1 VLVAGGERVPVDG
14 VVSSGISEIDQSLVT
29 GESVLVPVKPG
40 QRVYAGTL
48 NGAGALQIRVEA
60 ASGATLLDEVNRLL
74 ETASQA
80 KSKYVRIADRA
91 AQLYAPLVHG
101 AAGLAFL
108 GWLLAGME
116 WQPALVIAIS
126 VLIITC
132 PCALGLA
139 VPAVQVVASGQLFKS
154 GVLLNSADAIER
166 MADIDTI
173 LFDKTG
179 TLTLAEPEL
188 VGEIDRQDPV
198 LALAGQLALASRH
211 PLVHGPGEGHRRACP
226 AC

>member
-1 VLVAGGERVPVDG
+1 L
-14 VVSSGISEIDQSLVT
+14 S
-29 GESVLVPVKPG
+29 PVKPG

-74 ETASQA
+74 ETAS
-80 KSKYVRIADRA
+80 KLNRNTSGLPIVLHSFTR
-91 AQLYAPLVHG
+91 PLVHG
-101 AAGLAFL
+101 AAGLTFL

-188 VGEIDRQDPV
+188 VGEIDRARSRAGFGWPV
-198 LALAGQLALASRH
+198 GIGKPPS
-211 PLVHGPGEGHRRACP
+211 LVHGPGEGNRRP
-226 AC
+226 